1 MNLRSAQLV
10 RMNQR
15 TKVVK
20 KLKIGL
26 ALSGG
31 GSRAIAFHLGCM
43 RALHDKGILDRVNLI
58 SSVSGGSVIAALY
71 AYFDEPFD
79 QFEKRTETLLRKG
92 LLVGIAQKTLFSS
105 EMPKI
110 AGTILT
116 SGILALVG
124 KLLSMFIGILGMVG
138 IKGAFTKK
146 IALAAQAP
154 LPRYAS
160 RTTAFAKYLDNAIFH
175 EKLIPEIERRNLE
188 LVINATELR
197 TGSAFRYGTK
207 ECGSWRFGKLVEP
220 VSVAKAV
227 AASAAFPAFLPAFD
241 EFHLFSKQ
249 GKITSHR
256 TIITDGG
263 VYDNLGISC
272 LIPGRDAKFST
283 NVSDVDFIICSVAG
297 QGLPDS
303 SQISYHWGSRMSA
316 TVSAIH
322 RRTHSMSFDLL
333 HRLARSGE
341 INGFILPYLGQQDE
355 SLPCPPP
362 DLVPRSETFDYP
374 TDFNSMS
381 EKDIERISLRGEQL
395 TRNLLETYHPGL

>member
-1 MNLRSAQLV
+1 MNLHSAQLV

-15 TKVVK
+15 TKVAK

-92 LLVGIAQKTLFSS
+92 LLVGIAQKILFSS

-116 SGILALVG
+116 SGVLALAG
-124 KLLSMFIGILGMVG
+124 KLISMFIGLLGMVG
-138 IKGAFTKK
+138 IKGALTNK
-146 IALAAQAP
+146 IALAVQAP

-160 RTTAFAKYLDNAIFH
+160 RTTAFAKYLDDAIFH
-175 EKLIPEIERRNLE
+175 GKLIPEIGRRNLE
-188 LVINATELR
+188 LVIDATELR

-207 ECGSWRFGKLVEP
+207 ECGSWRFGALVEP

-227 AASAAFPAFLPAFD
+227 AASAASPAFMPAFD
-241 EFHLFSKQ
+241 EFNLFSKQ

-297 QGLPDS
+297 QGLPDA

-341 INGFILPYLGQQDE
+341 IKGFILPYLGQQDE

-381 EKDIERISLRGEQL
+381 EKDIKRISLRGEQL
-395 TRNLLETYHPGL
+395 TRNLLETYHPSL